1 MIEIL
6 TSLLIV
12 AGGFFALAAGLG
24 VLRLPDVLIRMHA
37 STKAGTLGCGLILC
51 ALAVHFGEAGTVARA
66 VTAIVFLLL
75 TAPVAAH
82 MIGRAA
88 FRTGVPLCDGT
99 KIDKAVQKDLEA
111 LSRSRPPAAAA
122 PDRPSRS
129 KASESS
135 IGTKARPTTSG

>member
-1 MIEIL
+1 MIEIM

-37 STKAGTLGCGLILC
+37 STKAGTLGCGLILV
-51 ALAVHFGEAGTVARA
+51 AVAVHFSEIGIVARA
-66 VTAIVFLLL
+66 LAAIVFLLL

-88 FRTGVPLCDGT
+88 YRTGVPLWKGT
-99 KIDKAVQKDLEA
+99 VIDELD
-111 LSRSRPPAAAA
+111 
-122 PDRPSRS
+122 RS
-129 KASESS
+129 KQ
-135 IGTKARPTTSG
+135 P